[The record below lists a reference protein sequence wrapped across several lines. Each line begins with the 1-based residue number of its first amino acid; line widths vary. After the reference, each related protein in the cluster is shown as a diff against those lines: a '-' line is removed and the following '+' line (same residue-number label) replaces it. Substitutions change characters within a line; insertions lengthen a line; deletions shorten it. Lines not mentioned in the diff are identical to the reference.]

1 MGAARATAAVAPLR
15 RADAM
20 VRVSKD
26 KDNGTSP
33 ELQEAA
39 IQAYADTHRIG
50 IANWVYGIDESGSR
64 RKSAWW
70 AKLDASIARLE
81 AGEIDVILVWRFSR
95 TARNRL
101 KWAVALDRVDTAG
114 GAILS
119 ATEPVDTDTAS
130 GKLHRGMM
138 GEFNAYYA
146 DMMSE
151 SWKETHARRRAAG
164 LPAGGGP
171 RYGYERTRDH
181 EGAPWRY
188 EPHPLEAPI
197 LAEMYRRAADGEG
210 FASIARWLNQA
221 GHTTRAGREWSR
233 ATVTSVLDTG
243 FAAGKIIQR
252 PTRGEWRDFNP
263 LHAAFHPGAHE
274 PLVDEQ
280 TWGAYLARR
289 AATPD
294 QRRPAHG
301 GYMLSGLVKCG
312 DEGCGAPMHVGAN
325 HRTDYYRCSRAISTG
340 LGRKLSMTRSL
351 VEQGV
356 YEWLLLYAVALDREV
371 AAAAKE
377 KRPPI
382 PKPVNDVAALDAL
395 LKRNSE
401 RAAKLTIRNLDGDM
415 PDHVYRATLDELDRE
430 RRSLQD
436 RRDQA
441 AIPKPE
447 RPQAAE
453 VRAFL
458 DAWDTKPPDEQNA
471 AIRALI
477 ERVVIHP
484 PARQGTGVWRQR
496 IEVVPTWTDQETEQ
510 RAVAEAARNLIRGP
524 W

>member
-1 MGAARATAAVAPLR
+1 MATPRATAAVAPLR
-15 RADAM
+15 RADAL
-20 VRVSKD
+20 VRVSTEKD
-26 KDNGTSP
+26 GGTSP
-33 ELQEAA
+33 ELQEAS
-39 IQAYADTHRIG
+39 IRGYADTHGIQ

-70 AKLDASIARLE
+70 AKLDASIERLE
-81 AGEIDVILVWRFSR
+81 AGLIDVIVVWRFSR

-101 KWAVALDRVDTAG
+101 KWAIALDRVDTAG

-119 ATEPVDTDTAS
+119 STEPVDADTAS

-151 SWKETHARRRAAG
+151 SWKETHARRRRAG
-164 LPAGGGP
+164 LPSGGGP
-171 RYGYERTRDH
+171 RFGYELKDGQYTL
-181 EGAPWRY
+181 
-188 EPHPLEAPI
+188 HPVESPI
-197 LAEMYRRAADGEG
+197 LAEMYRRAAAGEG

-233 ATVTSVLDTG
+233 ATVTALLDTG
-243 FAAGKIIQR
+243 FGAGKIIQR

-263 LHAAFHPGAHE
+263 LHATYHPGAHE
-274 PLVDEQ
+274 PLVDEAA
-280 TWGAYLARR
+280 WDAYLARR
-289 AATPD
+289 ATTPD
-294 QRRPAHG
+294 RRRPAHG

-312 DEGCGAPMHVGAN
+312 EEGCGAPMHVGAN
-325 HRTDYYRCSRAISTG
+325 QRTDYYRCSRATSTG
-340 LGRKLSMTRSL
+340 IGRKLSMTRAL

-356 YEWLLLYAVALDREV
+356 YEWLLLYAAALDKEV

-377 KRPPI
+377 KPLPT
-382 PKPVNDVAALDAL
+382 PKPVNDIAALDTL

-430 RRSLQD
+430 RRSLQE

-441 AIPKPE
+441 AAPPPQ
-447 RPQAAE
+447 RPQAAD

-458 DAWDTKPPDEQNA
+458 DTWDTTPPGEQNA

-477 ERVVIHP
+477 DRVIIHP
-484 PARQGTGVWRQR
+484 PPRQGTGVWRRR
-496 IEVVPTWTDQETEQ
+496 IEVAPAFTDKPSER
-510 RAVAEAARNLIRGP
+510 RAIAEAARNLIRGP